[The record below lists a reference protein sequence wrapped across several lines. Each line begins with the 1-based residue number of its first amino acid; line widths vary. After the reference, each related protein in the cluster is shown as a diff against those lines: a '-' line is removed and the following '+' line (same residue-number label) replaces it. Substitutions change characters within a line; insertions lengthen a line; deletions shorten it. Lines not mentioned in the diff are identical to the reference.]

1 MRRICQLPCRKPSP
15 ISASAHGLPFF
26 IILLIRKL
34 LLIEKYR
41 NISAIHLV
49 GLKDSKWS
57 TLCCYDIFVVYK
69 WAVFWR
75 LPLSWR
81 LAYADGHINSL
92 CFFRGVDYVKKC
104 EVEWKFSLKRDSQN
118 WYLEGDEFS
127 KNTTVVSFFLRV
139 YAHKHTLLYPD
150 ILCHDIP
157 KR

>member
-1 MRRICQLPCRKPSP
+1 MLFHSNNHCPAIHCRGRPLTVLTLEKPKRSLFKCEGFANYLVGNHLQFLPQRM
-15 ISASAHGLPFF
+15 AFLFF

-75 LPLSWR
+75 LPLSWQ
-81 LAYADGHINSL
+81 LAYAYGHMNTL

-104 EVEWKFSLKRDSQN
+104 EVKWNF
-118 WYLEGDEFS
+118 
-127 KNTTVVSFFLRV
+127 
-139 YAHKHTLLYPD
+139 
-150 ILCHDIP
+150 
-157 KR
+157 